1 MGKPFLTA
9 GLGAGFGGAFC
20 MAMMVAATTWGP
32 SGVLA
37 LPIMTA
43 GGDNPAMQ
51 MAYYGIGL
59 VISYIMGFLF
69 TSISLKDREVSN
81 A

>member
-1 MGKPFLTA
+1 MK
-9 GLGAGFGGAFC
+9 
-20 MAMMVAATTWGP
+20 VAATTWGP

-43 GGDNPAMQ
+43 GGNDPAMQ
-51 MAYYGIGL
+51 VAYYATGL

-69 TSISLKDREVSN
+69 TYVSLKDTEVAN